1 MASCT
6 DQLWGILRRLALGHH
21 AQLLELRANL
31 LHPGRDLREF
41 VLVPGSLVAIE
52 GRLHEL
58 QLTKRLMAR
67 QLQTPQQVSHLLKSL
82 RSTRHEAA
90 ASTVTRHRY
99 VGRSF
104 ALAGIPAPVLLRSM
118 SVAGTTAPISPPA
131 INETLRA
138 LHAERLAR
146 HPPVE
151 VPTN

>member
-6 DQLWGILRRLALGHH
+6 NQLWGILRGLALWHH

-41 VLVPGSLVAIE
+41 ILVPGSLVTIE

-58 QLTKRLMAR
+58 QLTKRLMACK
-67 QLQTPQQVSHLLKSL
+67 LGVCKQVSHLLKSL

-99 VGRSF
+99 VGRS
-104 ALAGIPAPVLLRSM
+104 LHLPAESLLRCC
-118 SVAGTTAPISPPA
+118 PA
-131 INETLRA
+131 ACRWLGRQHPYH
-138 LHAERLAR
+138 LLLLMRLFVLYTR
-146 HPPVE
+146 SD
-151 VPTN
+151 